1 MDPTPEDWAQIADV
15 IQVYSTPHEK
25 KKMAVYNLIIKY
37 ANNINNNDEKK
48 KNNDKNNSNDN
59 NDDNYN
65 NVNNNVKNGK
75 MMIIMIL
82 ILFFVQCDLS
92 NYLITLLM
100 LLPLTIVESFHTLN
114 LTLQN
119 VD

>member
-1 MDPTPEDWAQIADV
+1 
-15 IQVYSTPHEK
+15 
-25 KKMAVYNLIIKY
+25 MAVYNLIIKY

-48 KNNDKNNSNDN
+48 NNNDKNNSNDN
-59 NDDNYN
+59 NDDNCN
-65 NVNNNVKNGK
+65 NNNNVKNGK
-75 MMIIMIL
+75 MMILMIL
-82 ILFFVQCDLS
+82 ILSFVQCDLY